1 MNIQRS
7 CRPKRRQT
15 WFFDWQLLFLT
26 MTKRRRCTVKTT
38 WRVFAVVA
46 LLLFCA
52 ECRAQ
57 HEGILTRP
65 TLKDKFGDNL
75 HELEEQTTDE
85 VNGHTSSK
93 YFKFS
98 RNGEIVEKRTES
110 GGGLFYSL
118 EKQIP
123 VEKGCGYV
131 KAMESEWT
139 AKFGIQ
145 NEISYLQIDTLSSGK
160 RIIYRKI
167 IKGTA
172 PNPFLLFHKRKKYI
186 RIEEQR
192 QNLLT
197 LTDSFFTA
205 YANRKGRVDTASC
218 HLKEVRYYTNANLDT
233 ICKKVLFDGSNS
245 VCLFTTHSFLPKGE
259 ECCFYLRDSTSTKYH
274 YVYTDRNL
282 IDTVYLSGSYN
293 PSNDNKGWSHI
304 KTFQYEFYDNGAV
317 AVERRYWDGKLV
329 STTRYKVKYYEE

>member
-1 MNIQRS
+1 MI
-7 CRPKRRQT
+7 KRV
-15 WFFDWQLLFLT
+15 FFRAE
-26 MTKRRRCTVKTT
+26 TKC
-38 WRVFAVVA
+38 RVFAVA
-46 LLLFCA
+46 TLLLLGA

-57 HEGILTRP
+57 QDEILTRP
-65 TLKDKFGDNL
+65 TLKDKFGDHL
-75 HELEEQTTDE
+75 LELEEHTTDE
-85 VNGHTSSK
+85 SSGQTTSK

-98 RNGEIVEKRTES
+98 RNGEIVEKRIES
-110 GGGLFYSL
+110 AGGFFYRV

-123 VEKGCGYV
+123 VGDKLGYV

-172 PNPFLLFHKRKKYI
+172 PNPFSLFHKRKKYI

-205 YANRKGRVDTASC
+205 YANRKGCIDTASY
-218 HLKEVRYYTNANLDT
+218 HLKKVKYYTNANFDT
-233 ICKKVLFDGSNS
+233 ICKEILFDYSNTA
-245 VCLFTTHSFLPKGE
+245 CRTNIHSFSPKGE
-259 ECCFYLRDSTSTKYH
+259 ECCIYLRDSIICVKSQ
-274 YVYTDRNL
+274 YVYTKRNL
-282 IDTVYLSGSYN
+282 IDTVYCYGDYKSG
-293 PSNDNKGWSHI
+293 NDGKGWSHVE
-304 KTFQYEFYDNGAV
+304 TYQYEFYDNGAV
-317 AVERRYWDGKLV
+317 AVERKYINGKLI
-329 STTRYKVKYYEE
+329 STTRYKVKYYEK